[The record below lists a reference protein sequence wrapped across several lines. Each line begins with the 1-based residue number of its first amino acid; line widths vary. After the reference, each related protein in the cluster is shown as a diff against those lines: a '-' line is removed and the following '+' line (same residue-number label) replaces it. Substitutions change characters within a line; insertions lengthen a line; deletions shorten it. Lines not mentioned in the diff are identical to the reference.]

1 MRLAVGTVG
10 YQPGHQKAYTPS
22 GFQDTVAPRAMDLSD
37 ISRTV
42 ADYAKAACLAQSAGF
57 DGVELH
63 GISTYLIPTFL
74 YERLNQN
81 G

>member
-1 MRLAVGTVG
+1 
-10 YQPGHQKAYTPS
+10 
-22 GFQDTVAPRAMDLSD
+22 MDLSD